1 MAVSREEKWKAS
13 DSVLTIFNFLM
24 IFGIIYMMFFIF
36 GGIWALS
43 FFAFIGDLMSPK
55 SSQTEKKWKSPLFV
69 LLLDEKKTVV
79 G

>member
-1 MAVSREEKWKAS
+1 
-13 DSVLTIFNFLM
+13 
-24 IFGIIYMMFFIF
+24 MFFIF

-69 LLLDEKKTVV
+69 LLLDEKKNSCRLNSL
-79 G
+79 